1 MNEYEEKKFN
11 IIEKLEKGELTRK
24 EASYELNLSLK
35 QIDRL
40 RNIYKT
46 AGKDGFIHK
55 NREKNSEKKINVII
69 IQKLEDLYLSE
80 YYDYNFEAFY
90 DELIENEKYKGKYE
104 ISYST
109 LYREF
114 LNDDIISPMAHKG
127 TIKLYNE
134 RMNNAINEKTEITEE
149 KMELFHSRQISFEQ
163 AHTRRSN
170 NLFVFGE
177 EVQMDACEFV
187 WFGDII
193 TFLHLAV
200 DKATK
205 KVLFG
210 WFEYEEVTRGYFV
223 LLYNIIINYGIPK
236 RIKTDNRNSFSN
248 QDNKVDTT
256 QFGIIC
262 NVLGIELITTS
273 IATAKPNVE
282 RENGTFKNRLVAEL
296 RHEGITEIDDANRY
310 LNEIFIPKM
319 NKKFSYEINYKTSK
333 MRLNSYSE
341 QELNLIISEKYTRII
356 DNASSI
362 KYNNKYYIPVNP
374 DTGEVTCFE
383 KKTECKFIITYN
395 AEYWCEIEN
404 HYYQLIEL
412 ENRDSIMKKES
423 DNNKPVEKKQYIPP
437 KDHTWR
443 KNMMLKKKVE
453 LIEALPQ
460 TPKFSISNDSKK

>member
-1 MNEYEEKKFN
+1 M
-11 IIEKLEKGELTRK
+11 
-24 EASYELNLSLK
+24 K
-35 QIDRL
+35 Q
-40 RNIYKT
+40 
-46 AGKDGFIHK
+46 
-55 NREKNSEKKINVII
+55 
-69 IQKLEDLYLSE
+69 LYLNE
-80 YYDYNFEAFY
+80 YYDYNFVAFY
-90 DELIENEKYKGKYE
+90 DELTENEKYKGKYE

-109 LYREF
+109 LYNIF
-114 LNDDIISPMAHKG
+114 LDDDIISPMAHKG

-134 RMNNAINEKTEITEE
+134 KMNNAINNDTGLTEE
-149 KMELFHSRQISFEQ
+149 KIELFHSRQISFEQ

-177 EVQMDACEFV
+177 EIQMDACEFV

-193 TFLHLAV
+193 TYLHLAV

-236 RIKTDNRNSFSN
+236 KIKTDNRNSFSN
-248 QDNKVDTT
+248 QDNKVETT

-262 NVLGIELITTS
+262 KMLGIELVTTS
-273 IATAKPNVE
+273 VATAKPNVE

-296 RHEGITEIDDANRY
+296 RHEGITEIDNANRY
-310 LNEIFIPKM
+310 LNEVFIPKI

-333 MRLNSYSE
+333 MRPNNYSQ

-374 DTGEVTCFE
+374 DTGEVTCF
-383 KKTECKFIITYN
+383 
-395 AEYWCEIEN
+395 
-404 HYYQLIEL
+404 
-412 ENRDSIMKKES
+412 
-423 DNNKPVEKKQYIPP
+423 
-437 KDHTWR
+437 
-443 KNMMLKKKVE
+443 KKKLNVN
-453 LIEALPQ
+453 L
-460 TPKFSISNDSKK
+460 